1 MNLIKNIL
9 TTATA
14 SLLTLLPVSVSAQF
28 KLPDSH
34 NRQHSELIAH
44 QRPMGIDLT
53 TLKLNA
59 LAEHRDMMVDDGD
72 LFNYNWDSQSIATAY
87 AGLVVPETKNIDV
100 TGYVPPV
107 KGVLTSGYGYR
118 PRFGRMHKGVDLN
131 LNTGDTIVAAFDGK
145 VRIAKYEGKGYGYY
159 LVIRHDNGLETIYG
173 HLSKFIAHPNQYVRA
188 GEPIA
193 LGGST
198 GRSTGPHLHFET
210 RYMGMAI
217 NPEAIIDFENFVT
230 HKDVFC
236 FNKTTCEKSQQY
248 GPAKKRSKSTA
259 SRKKRRSRRR

>member
-1 MNLIKNIL
+1 MNLIKNIVKSAAI
-9 TTATA
+9 TAMM
-14 SLLTLLPVSVSAQF
+14 LIPVGMQAQF

-34 NRQHSELIAH
+34 NKQHSELIAH
-44 QRPMGIDLT
+44 QRPVGVDLN
-53 TLKLNA
+53 TLKLNS
-59 LAEHRDMMVDDGD
+59 LNESREMLVDDSD
-72 LFNYNWDSQSIATAY
+72 LFNYNWESQSIASAY

-107 KGVLTSGYGYR
+107 KGALTSGYGYR

-145 VRIAKYEGKGYGYY
+145 VRIAKFEGKGYGYY
-159 LVIRHDNGLETIYG
+159 IVIRHDNGLETVYG
-173 HLSKFIAHPNQYVRA
+173 HMSRFIARPDQYVRA
-188 GEPIA
+188 GEPIG

-210 RYMGMAI
+210 RYMGIAI
-217 NPEAIIDFENFVT
+217 NPEAIIDFENYVT

-259 SRKKRRSRRR
+259 SKKKKRRRR